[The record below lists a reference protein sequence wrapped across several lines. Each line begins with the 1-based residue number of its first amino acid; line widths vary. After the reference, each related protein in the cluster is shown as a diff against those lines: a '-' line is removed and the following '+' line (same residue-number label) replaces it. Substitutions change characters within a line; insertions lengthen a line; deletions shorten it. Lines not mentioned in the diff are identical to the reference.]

1 MIVLREVDG
10 VMSCIVIDPGYCDPC
25 FINHSRRYEVW
36 LRRSERF
43 VLKEQKSGFILDL
56 KLPKRLLFS
65 IPLSNR
71 HFPKGWIPTRPIIV
85 ALNLILCAAMVGWN
99 LATISIVFPQT
110 DGAGGRLAYNF
121 Q

>member
-1 MIVLREVDG
+1 
-10 VMSCIVIDPGYCDPC
+10 MSGMVIDPGDWYHC

-36 LRRSERF
+36 LRRGEQL
-43 VLKEQKSGFILDL
+43 VLKEQKPGFILDP

-65 IPLSNR
+65 ITLSNML
-71 HFPKGWIPTRPIIV
+71 FPKGWIPTRQIIV
-85 ALNLILCAAMVGWN
+85 ALNLILWTALVRWN

-121 Q
+121 R